1 MSDTGMKQKEN
12 LEFIFAFHTAD
23 PLLSKDLLIQN
34 KRTVGRHK
42 TFRHRRVDVS
52 VVLQQSK

>member
-1 MSDTGMKQKEN
+1 MSDIPTKQKQN

-23 PLLSKDLLIQN
+23 PPLSKDLLIPN

-42 TFRHRRVDVS
+42 SLPTLTR
-52 VVLQQSK
+52 

>member
-1 MSDTGMKQKEN
+1 MSDTETKQKQN

-34 KRTVGRHK
+34 KRTVGRPP
-42 TFRHRRVDVS
+42 D
-52 VVLQQSK
+52 LADIAALM